1 MQLIMPRSLVRF
13 SSLHSIF
20 DQLWTATVED
30 PSCDTF
36 NCSAN
41 TQRGVKRF
49 VEEMIARVRRAG
61 AIDKIVVRFDSGYLS
76 NDTIEVLEA
85 HSVSY
90 TMAVHTADKTVAR
103 VIATIPESDWVTIDH
118 TPDGQAGVAKT
129 LYKG

>member
-1 MQLIMPRSLVRF
+1 
-13 SSLHSIF
+13 
-20 DQLWTATVED
+20 
-30 PSCDTF
+30 
-36 NCSAN
+36 
-41 TQRGVKRF
+41 
-49 VEEMIARVRRAG
+49 
-61 AIDKIVVRFDSGYLS
+61 LS